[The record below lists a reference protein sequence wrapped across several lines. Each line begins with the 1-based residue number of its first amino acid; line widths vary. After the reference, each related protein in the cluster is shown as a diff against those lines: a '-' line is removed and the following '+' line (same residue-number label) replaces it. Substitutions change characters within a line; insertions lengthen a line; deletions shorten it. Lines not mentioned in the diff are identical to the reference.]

1 MIHRTD
7 YKGAVLT
14 VHDYHAVER
23 LGRGVNVR
31 QEVFQGETL
40 VCSTQRYYE
49 YVAGSVKQRE
59 VLQPFVPSETM
70 VSSAI

>member
-1 MIHRTD
+1 MYVMRP
-7 YKGAVLT
+7 
-14 VHDYHAVER
+14 VHDYHSVER

-49 YVAGSVKQRE
+49 YIEGSVKKRE